1 MMKHVKE
8 AVAKLCGTYKF
19 DYVCDFP
26 TLKPKDDLKFAK
38 EFAAV
43 YESLGVET
51 ELKVIGG
58 GSDSNIFAKEG
69 YNSIII
75 GVGMYDV
82 HTVDEKLDTLELFKT
97 TEAVIKYISK

>member
-1 MMKHVKE
+1 ME
-8 AVAKLCGTYKF
+8 NNF

-58 GSDSNIFAKEG
+58 GSDSNIFHKG
-69 YNSIII
+69 Q
-75 GVGMYDV
+75 
-82 HTVDEKLDTLELFKT
+82 LFFACGT
-97 TEAVIKYISK
+97 YC

>member
-1 MMKHVKE
+1 M
-8 AVAKLCGTYKF
+8 
-19 DYVCDFP
+19 DFP

-75 GVGMYDV
+75 GVGMNNV
-82 HTVDEKLDTLELFKT
+82 HTVDEFLEIEELYKT
-97 TEAVIKYISK
+97 TEAVIKYVSK